1 MEKFMITGGTPLE
14 GEVTVSGSKNSAV
27 AILPAALMTGAQF
40 VIENIPDIKDISTLI
55 ELISFLGARVENNSP
70 GSLTINTENLY
81 QWDAPYDLVKKLR
94 ASYYLLGSL
103 LTRFGKAWVP
113 LPGGCPLG
121 PRPIDQHIKGF
132 TALGARVKLEHGL
145 VKLEA
150 DELIGTE
157 IYLDVVSV
165 GATINI
171 MLAAVKAKG
180 KTIIEN
186 AAKEPEIIDLAN
198 FLNAIGGDVVG
209 AGTDVIKITGVR
221 HLKGAEY
228 MVIPDRIE
236 AGTFIIAAAS
246 TNGRVTVKEIIP
258 KHLDAIIA
266 KLKEV
271 GVNLE
276 VGEDWVK
283 INGCADPKPVNI
295 KTFPY
300 PGFPTDLQAIFMPIL
315 TRARGASVITENVF
329 EGRFKHVDEL
339 KRMGADITVEG
350 RTAVINGNGGHGI
363 SGAPVMATD
372 LRAGAAFI
380 IAGLVA
386 EGETVI
392 SGIDHIDRGYENVE
406 EKFNK
411 LGAGIKRIKFEND
424 PAEED

>member
-1 MEKFMITGGTPLE
+1 MEKFIITGGASLK
-14 GEVTVSGSKNSAV
+14 GEVIVSGSKNSAV
-27 AILPAALMTGAQF
+27 ALLPAALITESE
-40 VIENIPDIKDISTLI
+40 VTIENLPDIKDIFTLI
-55 ELISFLGARVENNSP
+55 ELISFLGARVEKNSP
-70 GSLTINTENLY
+70 DSLTINTENLF
-81 QWDAPYDLVKKLR
+81 QWNAPYDLVKKLR

-103 LTRFGKAWVP
+103 LTRFGRCWVP

-150 DELIGTE
+150 GELKGTE

-198 FLNAIGGDVVG
+198 FLNAIGGEVVG
-209 AGTDVIKITGVR
+209 AGTDVIKISGVR
-221 HLKGAEY
+221 HLKGAEH

-246 TNGRVTVKEIIP
+246 TNGEVKVKEVIP
-258 KHLDAIIA
+258 KHLDAVIA
-266 KLKEV
+266 KLREV
-271 GVNLE
+271 GVELE
-276 VGEDWVK
+276 VGEDWVTVK
-283 INGCADPKPVNI
+283 GCAQPKPVSI

-300 PGFPTDLQAIFMPIL
+300 PGFPTDLQALFMPIL
-315 TRARGASVITENVF
+315 TKAKGSSIITENVF

-350 RTAVINGNGGHGI
+350 RTAVINGNGGCPI
-363 SGAPVMATD
+363 TGAPVKATD

-386 EGETVI
+386 EGDTVI
-392 SGIDHIDRGYENVE
+392 SGINHIERGYENIE

-411 LGAGIKRIKFEND
+411 IGAGIKKVKL
-424 PAEED
+424 ED